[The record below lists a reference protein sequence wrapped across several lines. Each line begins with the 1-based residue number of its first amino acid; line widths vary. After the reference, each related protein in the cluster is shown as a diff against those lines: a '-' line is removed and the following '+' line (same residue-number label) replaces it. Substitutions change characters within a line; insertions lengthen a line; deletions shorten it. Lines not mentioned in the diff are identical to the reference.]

1 MAAAMTLCIAAT
13 GCGQPAPQVSGP
25 VTAGPLRVT
34 NNGAPFA
41 NHEGAAAKRVA
52 VAACAAQGQTLR
64 TSIYDRFD
72 AGAWV
77 FVEGCA

>member
-1 MAAAMTLCIAAT
+1 MAAALTLCIAAS
-13 GCGQPAPQVSGP
+13 GCGQPAPLATGP
-25 VTAGPLRVT
+25 VMAAPLRVT

-52 VAACAAQGQTLR
+52 SATCAAQGRSLR